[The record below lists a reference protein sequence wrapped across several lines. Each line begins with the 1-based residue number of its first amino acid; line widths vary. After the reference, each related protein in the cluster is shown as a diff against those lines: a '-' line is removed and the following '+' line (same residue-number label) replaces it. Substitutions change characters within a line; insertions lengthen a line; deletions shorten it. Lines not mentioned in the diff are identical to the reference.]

1 LTLKVL
7 MLNATQPFEEW
18 KCLCLNETTG
28 EGEATEATVEGP
40 VERASLYD
48 RSDIIL

>member
-1 LTLKVL
+1 
-7 MLNATQPFEEW
+7 MLNDTHHFEEW
-18 KCLCLNETTG
+18 NCLCLIETTG
-28 EGEATEATVEGP
+28 EGEATDATVEGA